1 MSIWADKALTP
12 PSENG
17 IDNPPIVRQNE
28 ITATASIRCKPVH
41 QPQYGL
47 DAIESF
53 PADDFDAAKMPN
65 IEIQNHQ
72 YSVRR
77 QIIANAIRGSQSGNG
92 GGASVG
98 GIKAGALSFIKNLG
112 VFFPRRQQQ
121 NHSEAT
127 VENCEVLENYN
138 ASMATTDPVPSG
150 KLMPNRST
158 LATASSSS
166 SNSSLSANSSKQ
178 LCGGSSAKDEL
189 MLSAKCDNNC
199 DNSVVRLSEKGA
211 GDPVI
216 LVVADVRNVTS
227 LPDMGATDASSF
239 ALPRVNLKTR

>member
-1 MSIWADKALTP
+1 MSIWADNVMTP
-12 PSENG
+12 SSDNG
-17 IDNPPIVRQNE
+17 IDNSPIARQNE
-28 ITATASIRCKPVH
+28 ITATASLRRKTVH

-53 PADDFDAAKMPN
+53 PADDFDAKKMPN
-65 IEIQNHQ
+65 SETHQ
-72 YSVRR
+72 YSIRR
-77 QIIANAIRGSQSGNG
+77 QIIANAIRGSQSGNSS
-92 GGASVG
+92 ASSG

-121 NHSEAT
+121 HHSEAT

-138 ASMATTDPVPSG
+138 ASMATANPVPSG
-150 KLMPNRST
+150 TLMPNRST
-158 LATASSSS
+158 LATNSSRS
-166 SNSSLSANSSKQ
+166 SNSSLSGNSSKQ
-178 LCGGSSAKDEL
+178 LCGLSSAKDEL
-189 MLSAKCDNNC
+189 ILSAKCDNNC
-199 DNSVVRLSEKGA
+199 DNSVARLSEKGA

-227 LPDMGATDASSF
+227 LPVMGVTDASSF

>member
-1 MSIWADKALTP
+1 MTP
-12 PSENG
+12 PLDNG
-17 IDNPPIVRQNE
+17 KDSPPIARQNE
-28 ITATASIRCKPVH
+28 ITASVRCKPAH

-47 DAIESF
+47 DAIESY
-53 PADDFDAAKMPN
+53 PADDFDAKKMPN
-65 IEIQNHQ
+65 TESHQ

-77 QIIANAIRGSQSGNG
+77 QIIANAIRGQSGNSS
-92 GGASVG
+92 ASVG

-138 ASMATTDPVPSG
+138 ASMATADTLPSG
-150 KLMPNRST
+150 TLMPNRSA
-158 LATASSSS
+158 LATTSSSS
-166 SNSSLSANSSKQ
+166 SSSSLSGNSSKQ
-178 LCGGSSAKDEL
+178 LCGLSSTKDEL
-189 MLSAKCDNNC
+189 ILSAKCDNNC
-199 DNSVVRLSEKGA
+199 DNSVARLSEKGA